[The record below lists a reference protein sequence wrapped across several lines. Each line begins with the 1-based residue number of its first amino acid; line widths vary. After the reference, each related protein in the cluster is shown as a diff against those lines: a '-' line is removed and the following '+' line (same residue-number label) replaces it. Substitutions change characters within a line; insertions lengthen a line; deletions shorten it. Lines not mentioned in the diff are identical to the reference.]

1 MLNGSREEGGRKL
14 HHELSVAQ
22 ASKTCGF
29 GQSESDVEILHF
41 SSDFLYAGG
50 QESCISPVV
59 PTVSQP
65 ARALVALV
73 HCSGH
78 SSLPGLGTGD

>member
-1 MLNGSREEGGRKL
+1 MLNGSRKERGRKL

-29 GQSESDVEILHF
+29 GQSESDVKILHF
-41 SSDFLYAGG
+41 SAC
-50 QESCISPVV
+50 QRTRICISPVV

-65 ARALVALV
+65 ARALGALV
-73 HCSGH
+73 HCFGH
-78 SSLPGLGTGD
+78 SSLPGSGTGD